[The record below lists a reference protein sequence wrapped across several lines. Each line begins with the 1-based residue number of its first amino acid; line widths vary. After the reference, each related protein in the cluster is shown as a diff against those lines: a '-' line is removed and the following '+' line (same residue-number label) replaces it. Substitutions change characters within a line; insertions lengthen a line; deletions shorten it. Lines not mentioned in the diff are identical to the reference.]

1 MPATEPVWLTAAD
14 VAALNAA
21 DVAALN
27 EEIVAATG
35 ERFLLRDE
43 GLLSSAVNRA
53 RNAWNYEGIEDL
65 PLLAALII
73 EGIGRNHPFEQGNKR
88 TAFYAGSAFLAMN
101 GVELDLPDEYLF
113 AARIVELFE
122 HRLDAE
128 GLAVVLRPHC
138 IRAR

>member
-1 MPATEPVWLTAAD
+1 MPGTEPTWLTPT
-14 VAALNAA
+14 

-43 GLLSSAVNRA
+43 GLLASAVHRA
-53 RNAWNYEGIEDL
+53 RNAWHYDGIDDL

-88 TAFYAGSAFLAMN
+88 TAFFAGAAFLAMN
-101 GVELDLPDEYLF
+101 GITLELPDEERF
-113 AARIVELFE
+113 AAHVVELFE
-122 HRLDAE
+122 HRIDVGRFATI
-128 GLAVVLRPHC
+128 LRAHC
-138 IRAR
+138 GDSRK